1 MIRNL
6 SATFLFLA
14 LHLTSSAQDLDY
26 FAELNAPLSFGD
38 SRFTALAGNMV
49 GMSGSLT
56 ALALNPAT
64 VGLYRQDAFSASGN
78 IFNSRNRS
86 TNGGTIGNSSN
97 LNVGN
102 VGFVA
107 RDPNNGWH
115 VFFSYNTDQLYRG
128 RRHIQCAH
136 KAHRHEKHEKL
147 LHASKLTHLQSGL
160 PCYFWH
166 ESCDSTPTRP

>member
-1 MIRNL
+1 MIRKL

-38 SRFTALAGNMV
+38 SRFNALAGNMV

-78 IFNSRNRS
+78 IFNSRNCS

-115 VFFSYNTDQLYRG
+115 VFFSYNCTAEDYATTKQTAALSYLNSS
-128 RRHIQCAH
+128 ITQ
-136 KAHRHEKHEKL
+136 
-147 LHASKLTHLQSGL
+147 QGL
-160 PCYFWH
+160 PRSICQN
-166 ESCDSTPTRP
+166 

>member
-38 SRFTALAGNMV
+38 SRFNALAGNMV

-64 VGLYRQDAFSASGN
+64 VGLYRQDAFL
-78 IFNSRNRS
+78 R
-86 TNGGTIGNSSN
+86 
-97 LNVGN
+97 
-102 VGFVA
+102 VA
-107 RDPNNGWH
+107 T
-115 VFFSYNTDQLYRG
+115 FSIRAT
-128 RRHIQCAH
+128 A
-136 KAHRHEKHEKL
+136 A
-147 LHASKLTHLQSGL
+147 
-160 PCYFWH
+160 
-166 ESCDSTPTRP
+166 PTEELSVILAT